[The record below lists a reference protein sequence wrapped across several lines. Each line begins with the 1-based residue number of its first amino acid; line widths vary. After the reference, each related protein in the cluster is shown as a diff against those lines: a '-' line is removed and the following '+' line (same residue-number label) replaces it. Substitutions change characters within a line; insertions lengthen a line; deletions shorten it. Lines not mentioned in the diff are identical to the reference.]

1 MTAPAVEARGLRAA
15 YGSTK
20 ALDGLDASASAGEI
34 LVLLGENGS
43 GKSTF
48 LKLVARILE
57 PTGGALLLGG
67 RPLHELPRRETA
79 RRVAYVPQ
87 SVDLVFPI
95 RCLDLVLQGRAPYG
109 RGFAAD
115 SADDRRRALEAMR
128 SCDVESLAL
137 RDASALSGGEKR
149 RVFLARALAQEA
161 AIWLL
166 DEPTAGLDPRHRL
179 QFLET
184 LLRVRR
190 ERGTTVLFVTHDI
203 DLAAELGDRVLLL
216 VRGRA
221 LAQGTPAEVLT
232 PAHLQ
237 EAFGVV
243 FERRGGGFRAI
254 GGGAPAPGDR
264 LSPG

>member
-1 MTAPAVEARGLRAA
+1 MTSPAIQARGLSAA
-15 YGSTK
+15 YGSTR
-20 ALDGLDASASAGEI
+20 ALNGLDSTVAAGEI

-57 PTGGALLLGG
+57 PSGGELLLDG
-67 RPLHELPRRETA
+67 RSLSGLPRRETA
-79 RRVAYVPQ
+79 RRIAYVPQ

-109 RGFAAD
+109 RSFAAD
-115 SADDRRRALEAMR
+115 SAADRERAQAAMR
-128 SCDVESLAL
+128 ACDVEILAQ

-184 LLRVRR
+184 LLKIHG

-216 VRGRA
+216 ARGRA
-221 LAQGTPAEVLT
+221 LAEGTPEEVLT
-232 PAHLQ
+232 PAHLAD
-237 EAFGVV
+237 AFGVR
-243 FERRGGGFRAI
+243 FEVRGSRFKVQSGLPT
-254 GGGAPAPGDR
+254 GAPLNLKP
-264 LSPG
+264 